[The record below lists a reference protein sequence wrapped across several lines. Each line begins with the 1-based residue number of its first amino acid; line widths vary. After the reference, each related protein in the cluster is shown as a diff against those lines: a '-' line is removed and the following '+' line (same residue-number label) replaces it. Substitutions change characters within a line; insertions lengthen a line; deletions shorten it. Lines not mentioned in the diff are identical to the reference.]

1 MSTHYFTAIAMQIME
16 LVTSKPGLDSQL
28 AESIK
33 TGISKLKS
41 DKQPAGQKDDLSLS
55 ESSKRQ
61 KL

>member
-1 MSTHYFTAIAMQIME
+1 MQIME